1 MFYRRSKKYR
11 ICRQSIFAC
20 HVTYEHQKFAW
31 TTSCATFPPILK
43 NNQSANQSSKAM
55 DNWKISHKIS
65 HSGIVDGFLAIFAS
79 KDALFSA
86 RLHSLSASIRN
97 WKRNLLIFVKNWI
110 SMDHSVLLPE
120 LQVCWSFY
128 SFFALNWTWISCNI
142 WFG

>member
-20 HVTYEHQKFAW
+20 YVNYEHQKFAW
-31 TTSCATFPPILK
+31 TTSCVTIPSILK

-110 SMDHSVLLPE
+110 SMDHSVLLQE
-120 LQVCWSFY
+120 LQEYWSFC
-128 SFFALNWTWISCNI
+128 SFFAFQT
-142 WFG
+142 GHK